1 MDAIQY
7 VKKLNRFFLLFFFAY
22 ISLCCFMQNGRLTV
36 AR

>member
-7 VKKLNRFFLLFFFAY
+7 VKKLNRPVFVLAY
-22 ISLCCFMQNGRLTV
+22 VSVCCFMQNERLTV